1 MEITNPAAPIAPAV
15 AMAVQ
20 KLMLDTTKND
30 GAGLVNMIASAPVGS
45 TNSPTQGRFV
55 DARA

>member
-1 MEITNPAAPIAPAV
+1 
-15 AMAVQ
+15 MAVQ

-30 GAGLVNMIASAPVGS
+30 GVGLVGLIASAPAS
-45 TNSPTQGRFV
+45 SSHSPTQGRFL